1 MNILIERDRGYF
13 DIKAFGKGLKLLNID
28 LNSSDEEKLFEM
40 IDYNNDGR
48 VRYNEFAMFINGSR
62 YKNASSRL
70 RAKIGQIARKW
81 NGGKDLRKAF
91 DQFDRDGTGFISSRE
106 FHRSIREFGFD
117 LNKYEVDTLMHKLD
131 VDGDG
136 RITYREFIDFV
147 HDRVQKY
154 NKVENLPQKVKKH
167 IQRHARG
174 EAVWDIFQDIDR
186 DGNGVLDKKEFRRAL
201 DKMGLQLMSEEADDL
216 MEYLGHENRMGKV
229 VINYM
234 EFTDFVND
242 FRSDR
247 RDSSDAR
254 GVDRIILRLGKEVA
268 KRTRNGRS
276 FDMHKPFNRA
286 DRRNKGVVDERTFKR
301 CMEDLDA
308 DGGLELSS
316 SEYKSIFKEFADDG
330 MINYEWFLDEIIKSG
345 KSHGSSGRSGAKA
358 KAKGHVERII
368 KEIRKEVRKVWK
380 EGVDYHEAFERFDR
394 KVKGGFPRRTF
405 YLAFLT

>member
-1 MNILIERDRGYF
+1 
-13 DIKAFGKGLKLLNID
+13 
-28 LNSSDEEKLFEM
+28 
-40 IDYNNDGR
+40 
-48 VRYNEFAMFINGSR
+48 
-62 YKNASSRL
+62 
-70 RAKIGQIARKW
+70 
-81 NGGKDLRKAF
+81 
-91 DQFDRDGTGFISSRE
+91 
-106 FHRSIREFGFD
+106 
-117 LNKYEVDTLMHKLD
+117 
-131 VDGDG
+131 
-136 RITYREFIDFV
+136 
-147 HDRVQKY
+147 
-154 NKVENLPQKVKKH
+154 
-167 IQRHARG
+167 
-174 EAVWDIFQDIDR
+174 
-186 DGNGVLDKKEFRRAL
+186 
-201 DKMGLQLMSEEADDL
+201 MGLQLMSEEADDL

-358 KAKGHVERII
+358 KAKGHVEELSKRS
-368 KEIRKEVRKVWK
+368 KGSRKAWK
-380 EGVDYHEAFERFDR
+380 EGVDYHEAFVRLIVR
-394 KVKGGFPRRTF
+394 
-405 YLAFLT
+405 